1 MMDSV
6 FLGMLLN
13 FSLLSL
19 LAFGGMT
26 AVLPELQRVV
36 IDRNAWIDQRTFTD
50 LYSMGYAMPGPNV
63 LIGTMIGFYLAG
75 TLGALAATLALS
87 LPAATMTY
95 FIAKV
100 WHQFRES
107 HLRRAIQRGLLPIT
121 VGLTFAGGYLVARG
135 SNDSWLGYGL
145 TVVTIGLVLRT
156 TLHPLWMIG
165 VGAILGLMGWV

>member
-1 MMDSV
+1 MTDSV
-6 FLGMLLN
+6 ILGLLLD

-36 IDRNAWIDQRTFTD
+36 IDKNAWVDQRTFTD

-75 TLGALAATLALS
+75 AWGAFIATVALT
-87 LPAATMTY
+87 LPAAVMTF

-100 WHQFRES
+100 WNDFRES
-107 HLRRAIQRGLLPIT
+107 PWRRAIQRGLLPIT
-121 VGLTFAGGYLVARG
+121 VGLTFAGGYLVMRG
-135 SNDSWLGYGL
+135 SNDSWIAYAL
-145 TVVTIGLVLRT
+145 TVATIVVVLRT
-156 TLHPLWMIG
+156 ALHPLWMIAI
-165 VGAILGLMGWV
+165 GAVLGLLGWV

>member
-1 MMDSV
+1 MTDTAV
-6 FLGMLLN
+6 LGMLID

-36 IDRNAWIDQRTFTD
+36 IDERAWVDQHTFTD

-63 LIGTMIGFYLAG
+63 LIATMIGFYVAG
-75 TLGALAATLALS
+75 AWGAFVATMAIT
-87 LPAATMTY
+87 LPAAAMTY
-95 FIAKV
+95 FLAKV

-107 HLRRAIQRGLLPIT
+107 HWRRAIQRGLLPIT

-135 SNDSWLGYGL
+135 SNDSWIAYAL
-145 TVVTIGLVLRT
+145 TLVTIVIVLRT
-156 TLHPLWMIG
+156 NLHPLWMIAI
-165 VGAILGLMGWV
+165 GAALGLFGWV